1 MFVLLYEGLCNE
13 GYNILMKIIAGLGNP
28 GQKYDKT
35 KHNTGFMTMD
45 HYLDEKGLSLDK
57 DKFEGLWTKQKIN
70 GEDVILL
77 EPQTYMNESGR
88 SVSQVA
94 NFFKVDPEDI
104 LIIQDDMDMPIGKIR
119 IRANGKSG
127 GHNGIKS
134 IIRDLGTEKFN
145 RLKIGIRHPKNATV
159 VSWVLTPFNDEQQKL
174 MDDAFDTSVK
184 IIDDFIAGRDSQYLM
199 NKYN

>member
-13 GYNILMKIIAGLGNP
+13 GYILMKIIAGLGNP

-145 RLKIGIRHPKNATV
+145 RLKIGIRHPKNATI

>member
-1 MFVLLYEGLCNE
+1 MFVLLYVGLCNE
-13 GYNILMKIIAGLGNP
+13 EYILMKIIAGLGNP

-45 HYLDEKGLSLDK
+45 HYLDEKDLSLDK
-57 DKFEGLWTKQKIN
+57 DKFEGHWTKQKIN

-134 IIRDLGTEKFN
+134 IIRELGTEKFN

>member
-13 GYNILMKIIAGLGNP
+13 GYILMKIIAGLGNP

-134 IIRDLGTEKFN
+134 IIRDIRTEKFN

>member
-1 MFVLLYEGLCNE
+1 LFVLLYEGLCNE
-13 GYNILMKIIAGLGNP
+13 GYILMKIIAGLGNP

-57 DKFEGLWTKQKIN
+57 DKFEGLWTKQKVN

-94 NFFKVDPEDI
+94 NFFKVDPENI

>member
-1 MFVLLYEGLCNE
+1 
-13 GYNILMKIIAGLGNP
+13 MKIIAGLGNP

-134 IIRDLGTEKFN
+134 IIRDLGTEKFH

>member
-1 MFVLLYEGLCNE
+1 MLLYEGLCNE
-13 GYNILMKIIAGLGNP
+13 GYILLKIIAGLGNP

>member
-13 GYNILMKIIAGLGNP
+13 GDILMKIIAGLGNP

>member
-1 MFVLLYEGLCNE
+1 MFVLLYVGLCNE
-13 GYNILMKIIAGLGNP
+13 VYILMKIIAGLGNP

-45 HYLDEKGLSLDK
+45 HYLDEKDLSLDK
-57 DKFEGLWTKQKIN
+57 DKFEGHWTKQKIN

>member
-1 MFVLLYEGLCNE
+1 MFVLLYVGLCNE
-13 GYNILMKIIAGLGNP
+13 GYILMKIIAGLGNP

-45 HYLDEKGLSLDK
+45 HYLDEKDLSLNK
-57 DKFEGLWTKQKIN
+57 DKFEGHWTKQKIN

>member
-1 MFVLLYEGLCNE
+1 MLLYEGLCNE
-13 GYNILMKIIAGLGNP
+13 GYILMKIIAGLGNP

-134 IIRDLGTEKFN
+134 IICDLGTEKFN

>member
-1 MFVLLYEGLCNE
+1 MFVLLYVGLCNE
-13 GYNILMKIIAGLGNP
+13 EYILMKIIAGLGNP

-45 HYLDEKGLSLDK
+45 HYLDEKDLSLDK
-57 DKFEGLWTKQKIN
+57 DKFEGHWTKQKIN

-134 IIRDLGTEKFN
+134 VIRDLGTEKFN

>member
-1 MFVLLYEGLCNE
+1 MEGCAIIGKIKKRGTLKV
-13 GYNILMKIIAGLGNP
+13 KIIAGLGNP
-28 GQKYDKT
+28 GKKYDRT
-35 KHNTGFMTMD
+35 KHNTGFMALD
-45 HYLDEKGLSLDK
+45 NYLKSKNLLLDK
-57 DKFEGLWTKQKIN
+57 DKFEGHWTNQKIN

-77 EPQTYMNESGR
+77 EPQTFMNESGR
-88 SVSQVA
+88 SVAQIA
-94 NFFKVDPEDI
+94 NFFKVKPEDI

-134 IIRDLGTEKFN
+134 IIRDLGTDKFN
-145 RLKIGIRHPKNATV
+145 RLKIGIRHPEKTSV
-159 VSWVLTPFNDEQQKL
+159 VSWVLTPFNTEQQKL

-184 IIDDFIAGRDSQYLM
+184 IIDDFIDGHDSQYLM

>member
-13 GYNILMKIIAGLGNP
+13 EYILMKIIAGLGNP

-45 HYLDEKGLSLDK
+45 HYLDEKDLSLDK
-57 DKFEGLWTKQKIN
+57 DKFEGHWTKQKIN

-145 RLKIGIRHPKNATV
+145 RLKIGIRHPKNTTV

>member
-1 MFVLLYEGLCNE
+1 MFVLLYVGLCNE
-13 GYNILMKIIAGLGNP
+13 EYILMKIIAGLGNP

-45 HYLDEKGLSLDK
+45 HYLDEKDLSLDK
-57 DKFEGLWTKQKIN
+57 DKFEGHWTKQKIN

-145 RLKIGIRHPKNATV
+145 RLKIGIRHPKNTTV

-174 MDDAFDTSVK
+174 MDNAFDTSVK

>member
-1 MFVLLYEGLCNE
+1 MFVLLYVGLCNE
-13 GYNILMKIIAGLGNP
+13 GYILMKIIAGLGNP

-45 HYLDEKGLSLDK
+45 HYLDEKDLSLDK
-57 DKFEGLWTKQKIN
+57 DKFEGHWTKQKIN

-88 SVSQVA
+88 SVSQIA
-94 NFFKVDPEDI
+94 NFFKVDPKDI

-145 RLKIGIRHPKNATV
+145 RLKIGIRHPKNTTV

>member
-1 MFVLLYEGLCNE
+1 MFVLLYVGLCNE
-13 GYNILMKIIAGLGNP
+13 GYILRKIIEGLGNP

-45 HYLDEKGLSLDK
+45 HYLDEKDLSLDK
-57 DKFEGLWTKQKIN
+57 DKFEGHWTKQKIN

-88 SVSQVA
+88 SVSQGA

>member
-1 MFVLLYEGLCNE
+1 MFVLLYVGLCNE
-13 GYNILMKIIAGLGNP
+13 EYILMKIIAGLGNP

-45 HYLDEKGLSLDK
+45 HYLDEKDLSLDK
-57 DKFEGLWTKQKIN
+57 DKFEGHWTKQKIN

-94 NFFKVDPEDI
+94 NFFKVDTEDI

>member
-1 MFVLLYEGLCNE
+1 MLLYEGLCNE
-13 GYNILMKIIAGLGNP
+13 GYILMKIFAGLGNP

>member
-1 MFVLLYEGLCNE
+1 
-13 GYNILMKIIAGLGNP
+13 MKIIAGLGNP

-35 KHNTGFMTMD
+35 KNNTGFMTMD
-45 HYLDEKGLSLDK
+45 HYLNEKGLSLDK
-57 DKFEGLWTKQKIN
+57 DKFEGHWTKQKIN

-77 EPQTYMNESGR
+77 EPQTFMNESGR

-94 NFFKVDPEDI
+94 NFFKVDPADV

-145 RLKIGIRHPKNATV
+145 RLKIGIRHPKNTTV

-174 MDDAFDTSVK
+174 MDDAFATSVD
-184 IIDDFIAGRDSQYLM
+184 IIDDFISGHGSQYLM

>member
-1 MFVLLYEGLCNE
+1 MLLYEGLCNE
-13 GYNILMKIIAGLGNP
+13 GYILMKIIAGLGNP
-28 GQKYDKT
+28 SQKYDKT

>member
-13 GYNILMKIIAGLGNP
+13 GYILMKIIAGLGNP

-35 KHNTGFMTMD
+35 KHNTGFMIMD

>member
-1 MFVLLYEGLCNE
+1 
-13 GYNILMKIIAGLGNP
+13 MKIIAGLGNP
-28 GQKYDKT
+28 GKKYDRT
-35 KHNTGFMTMD
+35 KHNTGFMALD
-45 HYLDEKGLSLDK
+45 DYLKSKNLSLDK
-57 DKFEGLWTKQKIN
+57 DKFEGHWTKQKIN

-77 EPQTYMNESGR
+77 EPQTFMNESGR
-88 SVSQVA
+88 SVAQIA
-94 NFFKVDPEDI
+94 NFFKVKPEDV

-134 IIRDLGTEKFN
+134 IIRDLGTDKFN
-145 RLKIGIRHPKNATV
+145 RLKIGIRHPEKTSV
-159 VSWVLTPFNDEQQKL
+159 VSWVLTPFNAEQQKL

-184 IIDDFIAGRDSQYLM
+184 IIDDFIEGHDSQYLM

>member
-1 MFVLLYEGLCNE
+1 MFVLLYVGLCNE
-13 GYNILMKIIAGLGNP
+13 EYILMKIIAGLGNP

-45 HYLDEKGLSLDK
+45 HYLDEKDLSLDK
-57 DKFEGLWTKQKIN
+57 DKFEGHWTKQKIN

-134 IIRDLGTEKFN
+134 IISDLGTEKFN

>member
-1 MFVLLYEGLCNE
+1 
-13 GYNILMKIIAGLGNP
+13 
-28 GQKYDKT
+28 
-35 KHNTGFMTMD
+35 
-45 HYLDEKGLSLDK
+45 
-57 DKFEGLWTKQKIN
+57 
-70 GEDVILL
+70 
-77 EPQTYMNESGR
+77 MNESGR
-88 SVSQVA
+88 SVSQIA
-94 NFFKVDPEDI
+94 NFFKVAPEDV

-174 MDDAFDTSVK
+174 MDDAFDTSVD